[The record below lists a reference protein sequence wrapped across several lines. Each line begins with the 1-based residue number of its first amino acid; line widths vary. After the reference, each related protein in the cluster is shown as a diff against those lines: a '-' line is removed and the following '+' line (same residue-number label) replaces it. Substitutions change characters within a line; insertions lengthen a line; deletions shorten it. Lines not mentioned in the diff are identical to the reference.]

1 MLGYF
6 SLKISH
12 RQIKT
17 YIINR
22 IIDTIQTKRHTKI
35 GIRKEITMY
44 SKKKKIKK
52 ITELLEDLTYTDVLA
67 IYVAI
72 CKMKKVNG

>member
-1 MLGYF
+1 
-6 SLKISH
+6 
-12 RQIKT
+12 
-17 YIINR
+17 
-22 IIDTIQTKRHTKI
+22 
-35 GIRKEITMY
+35 MY